1 MLGFST
7 TVSEMYIFLFMSVVC
22 FLIQVVILRWVFRID
37 KIVEVLT
44 DQASLLEDIKE
55 ELADIKN
62 PEKLLKIEDI
72 KERIADI

>member
-55 ELADIKN
+55 GLANIKN
-62 PEKLLKIEDI
+62 QEKLLKIEDI